1 MMWGALPLTG
11 QDAYLNE
18 ASLECS
24 MPTLS
29 LFDMQLDLEESAA
42 HLESLSRMLTGHA
55 LYLKANQISTHRED
69 LSLVEGRVGS
79 LALSIQDLKSAAL
92 KIAKII

>member
-1 MMWGALPLTG
+1 
-11 QDAYLNE
+11 
-18 ASLECS
+18 

-42 HLESLSRMLTGHA
+42 HLESLSRVFTGHA
-55 LYLKANQISTHRED
+55 LYLKASQSSTHRED
-69 LSLVEGRVGS
+69 SSLVEGRVGG
-79 LALSIQDLKSAAL
+79 LALSIKDLKSAAL